1 MQAKGIAARAGR
13 WSTENRKKAIWG
25 WLAFVVIA
33 VVIGGSVGSK
43 ELSDA
48 DTYQGESGRAEQALV
63 DAGLDP
69 PAGETVMIKSETL
82 EAGDRQFDAAIADVE
97 SRIDKVAV
105 AENVESGTVSKDR
118 HAALVTFDVKGDPET
133 AGDHY
138 DAITAPVKAAQA
150 ANPQFEIRQFGDASS
165 MKELDDAF
173 MKDLQ
178 KAETLSLPV
187 TLLILLV
194 AFGAI
199 VAAGVPILLALSA
212 IAATMG
218 IVALPSHIFPI
229 DDATAS
235 VIVLIGMAV
244 GVDYALFYMRRERE
258 ERAAGHDAKT
268 AVQRAAATSGRAVLI
283 SGLTVM
289 TAMAGMFFSGDKT
302 FIGIGL
308 GALIVVGVAMIG
320 SLTVLPAMMA
330 WLGDRVEKGRVP
342 YFGRRR
348 AAARESRMWGAIVD
362 RVLKRPLV
370 SAAIAGSILIALTI
384 PAFSLNTVQ
393 SSASDYPQ
401 DLPAIQSYNAINEE
415 FPGKEMAATVVV
427 EDGDVRQ
434 GDAAQAIAELKEQAL
449 ASGQMFEP
457 IETRISDDHSV
468 AEISIPLAGDGGDQA
483 SKDAL
488 STLRDEIVPATV
500 GQVATVNVSGQ
511 TAQSEDAD
519 AQLAKSMPVVFGF
532 VLILAFGLLLVTFR
546 SIVVPIKAI
555 VLNLLSVGAAYG
567 VLKLVFQD
575 GMGEGLLGFN
585 SNGGIAPWL
594 PLFLFVVLFGL
605 SMDYHVFI
613 LSRVREAVDR
623 GMSTDEAVSHGIKTT
638 AGTVTSAAIV
648 MVAVFSIFA
657 TLSMIDFKQM
667 GVGLAVAVLID
678 ATIIRAV
685 LLPATMKLLGE
696 RNWYLPKFLRW
707 MPRFEHEPAVEPA
720 RA

>member
-1 MQAKGIAARAGR
+1 M
-13 WSTENRKKAIWG
+13 
-25 WLAFVVIA
+25 
-33 VVIGGSVGSK
+33 
-43 ELSDA
+43 
-48 DTYQGESGRAEQALV
+48 
-63 DAGLDP
+63 
-69 PAGETVMIKSETL
+69 
-82 EAGDRQFDAAIADVE
+82 
-97 SRIDKVAV
+97 
-105 AENVESGTVSKDR
+105 
-118 HAALVTFDVKGDPET
+118 
-133 AGDHY
+133 
-138 DAITAPVKAAQA
+138 PV
-150 ANPQFEIRQFGDASS
+150 
-165 MKELDDAF
+165 
-173 MKDLQ
+173 
-178 KAETLSLPV
+178 
-187 TLLILLV
+187 
-194 AFGAI
+194 
-199 VAAGVPILLALSA
+199 LLALSA
-212 IAATMG
+212 VVATMG
-218 IVALPSHIFPI
+218 LVALPSHIFPI
-229 DDATAS
+229 DDATSS

-244 GVDYALFYMRRERE
+244 GVDYSLFYMRRERE
-258 ERAAGHDAKT
+258 ERAAGHDTKT

-330 WLGDRVEKGRVP
+330 WLGDRVEKGRIP
-342 YFGRRR
+342 FFGRRR
-348 AAARESRMWGAIVD
+348 AAARESRLWGAIVD

-370 SAAIAGSILIALTI
+370 SAAVAGAILIALTI
-384 PAFSLNTVQ
+384 PAFGLNTVQ

-401 DLPAIQSYNAINEE
+401 DLPALQSYNAINEE
-415 FPGKEMAATVVV
+415 FPGKEMAATVVI

-449 ASGQMFEP
+449 ASGQMYEP
-457 IETRISDDHSV
+457 IETRISDDHTV

-488 STLRDEIVPATV
+488 STLRDEIIPATV

-519 AQLAKSMPVVFGF
+519 AQLAKSMPIVFGF

-575 GMGEGLLGFN
+575 GMGEGLLDFN

-685 LLPATMKLLGE
+685 LLPASMKLLGE

-707 MPRFEHEPAVEPA
+707 MPTPRPRAGRGARPRLANGRISQEAARTVAAPQVCGRRSRWYEGTRIFPGGSSVQRKIFTVVATSAVLAAVAASPSSAVVGGSDAAPGEFPSVAEITFGAFGCTGTLIDPTHVLSAGHCGSADRCRCAPA
-720 RA
+720 RSAGPPR

>member
-33 VVIGGSVGSK
+33 FVIGGGVGSK

-82 EAGDRQFDAAIADVE
+82 EAGDRRFDAAVAGVE
-97 SRIDKVAV
+97 SQIGNVAV
-105 AENVESGTVSKDR
+105 VENVQSGTISKDR
-118 HAALVTFDVKGDPET
+118 HAALVTFDVKGDPES
-133 AGDHY
+133 ADDHY

-173 MKDLQ
+173 MEDLH

-187 TLLILLV
+187 TLVILLV

-199 VAAGVPILLALSA
+199 VAAGVPLLLALSA

-218 IVALPSHIFPI
+218 LVALPSQIFPI

-235 VIVLIGMAV
+235 VVVLIGMAV

-258 ERAAGHDAKT
+258 ERAAGHDSKT
-268 AVQRAAATSGRAVLI
+268 AVQRAAATSGRAVLV

-308 GALIVVGVAMIG
+308 GALLVVGVAMIG

-348 AAARESRMWGAIVD
+348 AAARESKLWGAVVD

-370 SAAIAGSILIALTI
+370 SAAVAGAILIALTI
-384 PAFSLNTVQ
+384 PAFGLNTVQ
-393 SSASDYPQ
+393 SSAADYPQ
-401 DLPAIQSYNAINEE
+401 DLPAIQSYNAINES
-415 FPGKEMAATVVV
+415 FPGKETAATVVI
-427 EDGDVRQ
+427 EDGDVRT
-434 GDAAQAIAELKEQAL
+434 GEGAAAIAELKKRAL
-449 ASGQMFEP
+449 ASGQMYEP
-457 IETRISDDHSV
+457 IETRISDDHTV
-468 AEISIPLAGDGGDQA
+468 AEVSIPLAGDGGDQE

-488 STLRDEIVPATV
+488 ATLRDEIVPATV
-500 GQVATVNVSGQ
+500 GKIGTVNVSGQ
-511 TAQSEDAD
+511 TAQSEDGD
-519 AQLAKSMPVVFGF
+519 AQLAKSMPIVFGF

-575 GMGEGLLGFN
+575 GMGEGLLDFN

-638 AGTVTSAAIV
+638 AGTVTSAAVV

-696 RNWYLPKFLRW
+696 RNWYLPKFLGW
-707 MPRFEHEPAVEPA
+707 MPRFDHEPTVEPA
-720 RA
+720 KA

>member
-1 MQAKGIAARAGR
+1 M
-13 WSTENRKKAIWG
+13 
-25 WLAFVVIA
+25 
-33 VVIGGSVGSK
+33 
-43 ELSDA
+43 
-48 DTYQGESGRAEQALV
+48 
-63 DAGLDP
+63 
-69 PAGETVMIKSETL
+69 
-82 EAGDRQFDAAIADVE
+82 
-97 SRIDKVAV
+97 
-105 AENVESGTVSKDR
+105 
-118 HAALVTFDVKGDPET
+118 
-133 AGDHY
+133 
-138 DAITAPVKAAQA
+138 
-150 ANPQFEIRQFGDASS
+150 
-165 MKELDDAF
+165 
-173 MKDLQ
+173 
-178 KAETLSLPV
+178 
-187 TLLILLV
+187 
-194 AFGAI
+194 
-199 VAAGVPILLALSA
+199 
-212 IAATMG
+212 
-218 IVALPSHIFPI
+218 
-229 DDATAS
+229 
-235 VIVLIGMAV
+235 
-244 GVDYALFYMRRERE
+244 
-258 ERAAGHDAKT
+258 
-268 AVQRAAATSGRAVLI
+268 
-283 SGLTVM
+283 
-289 TAMAGMFFSGDKT
+289 
-302 FIGIGL
+302 
-308 GALIVVGVAMIG
+308 
-320 SLTVLPAMMA
+320 
-330 WLGDRVEKGRVP
+330 
-342 YFGRRR
+342 
-348 AAARESRMWGAIVD
+348 
-362 RVLKRPLV
+362 
-370 SAAIAGSILIALTI
+370 
-384 PAFSLNTVQ
+384 Q

-415 FPGKEMAATVVV
+415 FPGKEMAATVVI

-449 ASGQMFEP
+449 ASGQMYEP

-468 AEISIPLAGDGGDQA
+468 AEVSIPLAGDGGDQA

-707 MPRFEHEPAVEPA
+707 MPRFDHEPAVEPA